1 MAATNFYADFASNST
16 NMYNY
21 ANSSY
26 YDNSSYQ
33 HHQQQ
38 SSTISQAWN
47 PATYNPNY
55 VPQYTAPVLD
65 GSIYNDYYNYQS
77 SLDQTPDQQ
86 KAAQTQEPPKVS
98 LKRKAVELEENKPTE
113 VKVEV
118 EEPPSKLRAL
128 LTNPVKKLKYSP
140 DYYYTT
146 FEKVKK
152 APAAKASES
161 QCNALP
167 SVTPPNSYEQE
178 FLTAHTPA
186 STQHSSILSPNRSD
200 VDYLDVYSPQS
211 LKVSTTHGPS
221 NAGGFKPNVSQPT
234 TPSPLVDGISTPP
247 LSPNDKHAAN
257 QINHQTS
264 ESQHEFNQMLSA
276 ANSDYHWSNCEDSPA
291 SDCKDSKRT
300 RQTYT
305 RYQTLELEKE
315 FHFNR
320 YITRRRRI
328 DIANA
333 LGLTERQIKI
343 WFQNR
348 RMKSKKD
355 RTLEGPLEQC
365 LNYSTMPLEAAANN
379 QVPFVAAHQSMANT
393 ATGSYPSYL
402 SAGPQAFPAAYH
414 SHHHHH
420 SPEHYGQQYDGS
432 AHAHHNN
439 AAAAAHHYLADAQQ
453 YSSTAQH
460 FAQTAYPQQQQP
472 TMSAGSNPM
481 YQLA

>member
-1 MAATNFYADFASNST
+1 MAATNYYADFTTNNTSA

-21 ANSSY
+21 SAPTY
-26 YDNSSYQ
+26 YDNSSSSYY
-33 HHQQQ
+33 QQ
-38 SSTISQAWN
+38 SNATWN

-55 VPQYTAPVLD
+55 AAQYNAPVMD
-65 GSIYNDYYNYQS
+65 GSHYNEYYNYQS
-77 SLDQTPDQQ
+77 VVDTQQ
-86 KAAQTQEPPKVS
+86 PAQTQEVPKET
-98 LKRKAVELEENKPTE
+98 LKRKANVLEEE
-113 VKVEV
+113 VKPEIKPEV

-152 APAAKASES
+152 APAPVTNEKQSIS
-161 QCNALP
+161 LP
-167 SVTPPNSYEQE
+167 STTPPTSYEQE
-178 FLTAHTPA
+178 FLAAHTPA
-186 STQHSSILSPNRSD
+186 TQHSILSPNRSD

-211 LKVSTTHGPS
+211 LKVSTHS
-221 NAGGFKPNVSQPT
+221 NNNFKQNVSQPA
-234 TPSPLVDGISTPP
+234 TPASLVDGISTPP
-247 LSPNDKHAAN
+247 LSPNDKHVS
-257 QINHQTS
+257 QINQTS
-264 ESQHEFNQMLSA
+264 EQQHEFNQMMSA
-276 ANSDYHWSNCEDSPA
+276 NDYNWSNCEDSPA

-355 RTLEGPLEQC
+355 RTLEGPMEHG
-365 LNYSTMPLEAAANN
+365 LNYATMPLDANVSG
-379 QVPFVAAHQSMANT
+379 QVPFVGPHQTMAPNATST
-393 ATGSYPSYL
+393 APGSYPAYL
-402 SAGPQAFPAAYH
+402 STGPQSFPAAY
-414 SHHHHH
+414 HHHH
-420 SPEHYGQQYDGS
+420 SPEHYGQQYE
-432 AHAHHNN
+432 ATAQHVYPHHPHHQHQHA
-439 AAAAAHHYLADAQQ
+439 HYLADAQQ
-453 YSSTAQH
+453 YGTAAHFGQTGYAQH
-460 FAQTAYPQQQQP
+460 QHQQQMPIVP
-472 TMSAGSNPM
+472 TGPNPM
-481 YQLA
+481 YQMA